1 MSAILGAIVKF
12 RVADV
17 ACVVTNKYDIVL
29 NLLENIVFQF
39 DDKLYI
45 LTIMPRRIFS

>member
-1 MSAILGAIVKF
+1 MTTGYLVVEGKMTAILGAIVKF

-29 NLLENIVFQF
+29 NLLEKHRLSI
-39 DDKLYI
+39 
-45 LTIMPRRIFS
+45 